1 MSRRNKI
8 VEQRGT
14 ILPDDDAY
22 KSQERIVLIKRIVA
36 VDKDGR
42 PIEYGATASGRKY
55 HVPSWGVRGH
65 ERTLQDGRIIPV
77 RAYRK
82 GKERNNPEI
91 NREKQYVFDDEK
103 IDDDINE

>member
-1 MSRRNKI
+1 M
-8 VEQRGT
+8 
-14 ILPDDDAY
+14 
-22 KSQERIVLIKRIVA
+22 LIKRIVA

-42 PIEYGATASGRKY
+42 PIEYGATGSGRKY
-55 HVPSWGVRGH
+55 HVPSWDVRGH
-65 ERTLQDGRIIPV
+65 KRTLSDGRVISV

>member
-1 MSRRNKI
+1 MCIRDR
-8 VEQRGT
+8 
-14 ILPDDDAY
+14 
-22 KSQERIVLIKRIVA
+22 
-36 VDKDGR
+36 
-42 PIEYGATASGRKY
+42 YGATASGRKY

-91 NREKQYVFDDEK
+91 YIEKRYIFDDEK
-103 IDDDINE
+103 IDNDINK

>member
-1 MSRRNKI
+1 M
-8 VEQRGT
+8 
-14 ILPDDDAY
+14 
-22 KSQERIVLIKRIVA
+22 LIKRIVA

-42 PIEYGATASGRKY
+42 PIEYGATDSGRKY

-91 NREKQYVFDDEK
+91 YIEKRYIFDDEK
-103 IDDDINE
+103 IDNDINK